1 MAADAAILDP
11 LARQRGALRCALVAH
26 RVEPTVLVRGLAATS
41 RVLACGES
49 ASRATNADQV
59 ELSFLREPID
69 RREMNPAVP
78 MEAENKEA
86 PQPLWLRGLHRDGR
100 IDLRW
105 PLTRP
110 S

>member
-26 RVEPTVLVRGLAATS
+26 RVEPTVLVRGLAATH

-49 ASRATNADQV
+49 A
-59 ELSFLREPID
+59 
-69 RREMNPAVP
+69 NPAVP

-86 PQPLWLRGLHRDGR
+86 PQPLWLRGPHRAGR
-100 IDLRW
+100 IRTGD
-105 PLTRP
+105 PLNP
-110 S
+110 IPGILPL